1 MIIRLF
7 DNENKIKLQLEV
19 QTQNSC
25 HDTSN
30 SLLCMASSMFVCE
43 SSVSPRLCVL
53 RRTWLVIT
61 FTLASLLS
69 VSLLV
74 HLVRACSGSVAVHL
88 PERRDY
94 SYVPLNDING
104 ATSRAGGGAGKS
116 GKGPLVLDD
125 SDSQDEIWTP
135 SGRS

>member
-1 MIIRLF
+1 M
-7 DNENKIKLQLEV
+7 KIKLNLKFRHSK
-19 QTQNSC
+19 QTQKTTVRL
-25 HDTSN
+25 HLTSN
-30 SLLCMASSMFVCE
+30 SLLYTTSSMFVCE
-43 SSVSPRLCVL
+43 SPVSPRLSVL
-53 RRTWLVIT
+53 RRTWLMIT

-74 HLVRACSGSVAVHL
+74 HLVQACRGSVAVHL

-104 ATSRAGGGAGKS
+104 AASRAGGGARKS
-116 GKGPLVLDD
+116 GKGPFALDD

-135 SGRS
+135 SGRL